1 MNSMASCTC
10 PEGESGVSW
19 TASMNSSI
27 TPTIPEAYLFESVA
41 TRQVLNGLVV
51 EAEYAFRVGACL
63 HCGTRKEDSELKEAG
78 FDDIRAVGLAE
89 EDLGQDIVEHPLC
102 FGPMPAADCRK
113 KFSFLLGGVEAAD
126 RELLFNVL
134 AFLDGLA
141 EQPLLPVYLIPLLEG
156 QVLRTNYVRGYCKEE
171 FCSGLDANSRHL
183 FEFAYGRFKL
193 GEGNIKVA
201 KVFYGVAHEVLV

>member
-1 MNSMASCTC
+1 
-10 PEGESGVSW
+10 
-19 TASMNSSI
+19 
-27 TPTIPEAYLFESVA
+27 
-41 TRQVLNGLVV
+41 
-51 EAEYAFRVGACL
+51 
-63 HCGTRKEDSELKEAG
+63 
-78 FDDIRAVGLAE
+78 
-89 EDLGQDIVEHPLC
+89 
-102 FGPMPAADCRK
+102 MPAADCRK
-113 KFSFLLGGVEAAD
+113 KLSFLLGGVEAAD

-141 EQPLLPVYLIPLLEG
+141 EQPLLPVYLIPLLER

-201 KVFYGVAHEVLV
+201 KVFYGVAHEYRLTPHDDLSTEDCAEACFRHERGRPAHKTGMALKT